1 MLVHWVLSDR
11 YRITQEKFKYQGV
24 EIVNATDVLGQH
36 PLQQSLVIESFAKML
51 VRRVLSDRHR
61 VTQEKFK

>member
-24 EIVNATDVLGQH
+24 EIVNATDASGQH
-36 PLQQSLVIESFAKML
+36 PLQQSLVIGSYAKML
-51 VRRVLSDRHR
+51 VHWLLSDRYR
-61 VTQEKFK
+61 ITQDKFK